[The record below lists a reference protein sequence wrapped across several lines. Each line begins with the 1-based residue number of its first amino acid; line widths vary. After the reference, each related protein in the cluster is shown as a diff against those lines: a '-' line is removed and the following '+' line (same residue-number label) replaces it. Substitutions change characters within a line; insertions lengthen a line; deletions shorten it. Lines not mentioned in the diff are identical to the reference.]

1 MSEDNKSVIEK
12 AYILRIPTEKSLEYA
27 KTAADSCDKVGL
39 PWEYF
44 EGFYQV
50 DPNAA
55 WNSIGLKRH
64 INRTNFVPAAQNCT
78 AGHAKIW
85 KKIYDNKECAI
96 ILEHDAIML
105 HDPRPVS
112 IRNGEITVLGYKVPD
127 PDKFD
132 HEASGKPRNL
142 RRIHGHEGAHA
153 YAITWHTAKAL
164 LDEIETHGVRSAI
177 DNMYFLASR
186 QSFTQIP
193 MALMDP
199 TPAVGWI
206 RESTIWDISSALN
219 YHPVKS
225 FEDNYHSKAARWHR
239 INTRQPPPPKG
250 SVQTFD
256 D

>member
-1 MSEDNKSVIEK
+1 MTNRSQIQK
-12 AYILRIPTEKSLEYA
+12 AYILRIPTETSIAYA
-27 KTAADSCDKVGL
+27 QTAAESCDKVGL

-85 KKIYDNKECAI
+85 KKIRDNKECAV
-96 ILEHDAIML
+96 ILEHDAVML
-105 HDPRPVS
+105 RDPRVVKIP
-112 IRNGEITVLGYKVPD
+112 NGEITVLGYKIPD
-127 PDKFD
+127 LENLDWRGMGPPK
-132 HEASGKPRNL
+132 GL

-153 YAITWHTAKAL
+153 YAITWHTAEAL
-164 LDEIETHGVRSAI
+164 LNEIETYGVRSAI

-186 QSFTQIP
+186 QSFTKIQ
-193 MALMDP
+193 MMMMDP

-206 RESTIWDISSALN
+206 RESTIWDHSSVMN
-219 YHPVKS
+219 YPFLES
-225 FEDNYHSKAARWHR
+225 FAKHYDSNAARQHP
-239 INTRQPPPPKG
+239 INTR
-250 SVQTFD
+250 
-256 D
+256 